1 MSSEHIL
8 SDEDVTFLHDVLKT
22 KALSIKDILIEGY
35 AGNNVKLIMDLQ
47 EAVKHK
53 LALDSIDL
61 CIHRA
66 LAAHHN
72 AKAQVLHEWLGRK
85 KNVFN

>member
-1 MSSEHIL
+1 MSSTHIL

-22 KALSIKDILIEGY
+22 KAFSIKEILIEDY

-47 EAVKHK
+47 EAAKHK

-72 AKAQVLHEWLGRK
+72 AKAHVLHEWIGRK
-85 KNVFN
+85 RNVSN